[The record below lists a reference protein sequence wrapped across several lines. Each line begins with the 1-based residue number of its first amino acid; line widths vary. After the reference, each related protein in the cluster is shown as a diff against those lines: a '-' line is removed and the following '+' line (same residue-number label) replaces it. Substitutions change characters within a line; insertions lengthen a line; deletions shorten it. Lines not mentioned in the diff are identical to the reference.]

1 MQVSA
6 VGFRAGYRVLV
17 AAVKAAGVIE
27 PRRRAATDRV
37 FLHVGED
44 AVVVGARERGQAVDV
59 TLQVGIS
66 LNLETEIAE
75 LDVDGYTVPLSCLS
89 LDEFPNPL
97 EEAGTPVVVDRDTFC
112 DMFSRVVACAC
123 SDELLAVLTNV
134 QARIESGEV
143 QLLATDRYRASHG
156 RLPATGAGPV
166 QEVLLPGA
174 VVTKLLPFLT
184 GLEIAIGV
192 GEVDGDTVVT
202 LTAGAVTVQLVSP
215 ELQFPRIEHLF
226 LDSATATATATLDRA
241 RLHHAATRAAA
252 LTAAVGEKHS
262 PVRILVD
269 PDSVTVVPTTRDG
282 VGAGPALPAEV
293 AGIDETLTVGV
304 NRDFFVNALAQIH
317 GDHVTLHLSTPSKP
331 VMLTGTDDEFRHV
344 LMPMRLTT

>member
-1 MQVSA
+1 MTRRDGGVGGGDEAFSSDTCPDEGEDRAGQCPLVGDKNVLVQVVDTDSVLPGDYLAGPDRDHPGPRQETARQAGGLMQVSA

-59 TLQVGIS
+59 TLPAVAATRGRLVLGHAALSKALTAAGKGCRKAELDSLQVGIS

-123 SDELLAVLTNV
+123 
-134 QARIESGEV
+134 IGSG
-143 QLLATDRYRASHG
+143 RSRS
-156 RLPATGAGPV
+156 R
-166 QEVLLPGA
+166 
-174 VVTKLLPFLT
+174 
-184 GLEIAIGV
+184 
-192 GEVDGDTVVT
+192 
-202 LTAGAVTVQLVSP
+202 
-215 ELQFPRIEHLF
+215 
-226 LDSATATATATLDRA
+226 
-241 RLHHAATRAAA
+241 
-252 LTAAVGEKHS
+252 
-262 PVRILVD
+262 VR
-269 PDSVTVVPTTRDG
+269 S
-282 VGAGPALPAEV
+282 
-293 AGIDETLTVGV
+293 
-304 NRDFFVNALAQIH
+304 
-317 GDHVTLHLSTPSKP
+317 
-331 VMLTGTDDEFRHV
+331 
-344 LMPMRLTT
+344 